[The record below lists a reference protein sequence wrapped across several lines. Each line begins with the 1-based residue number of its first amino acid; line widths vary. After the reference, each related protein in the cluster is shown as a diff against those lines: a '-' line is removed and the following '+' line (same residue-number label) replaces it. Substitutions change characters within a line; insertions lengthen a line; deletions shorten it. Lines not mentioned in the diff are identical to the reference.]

1 MNMTFLLVSA
11 ALFLVALAL
20 LLRPLLRRSTQAAR
34 GASRQELN
42 AAIYR
47 DQLAELE
54 SDRSTGS
61 LAESDFAQA
70 SAELQRRLL
79 QDAAPQLDDTLPT
92 SARPAWRTALCIGL
106 ALPLAAALLYSWL
119 GKPAALQQ
127 EQAAAHPVTSEQIE
141 QMVAALAARLEKNPG
156 DLQGWAMLGRSYKAM
171 RRFDDAERAFGHL
184 GDVLNNDP
192 VLLAEYADLLAV
204 RANGSLEGKPLELV
218 RKALKLDPNNTMSLA
233 LAGTAAY
240 DRHDYPEAVRYWEH
254 LQQLLPAES
263 EDAKALT
270 ATLAEI
276 RGKGGASVTPAAAPT
291 GKPAAAVAPGKTVSG
306 RVTLAP
312 ALAAKVQ
319 AGDTVFVFARAI
331 DGPRIPLAVLR
342 VRGQDLPLAFS
353 LDDSLAINPELKI
366 SGASQVKIEARV
378 SKSGNATPQS
388 GDLIGE
394 SGAVKP
400 GATGVNILI
409 EKSIP

>member
-20 LLRPLLRRSTQAAR
+20 LLRPLLRRSTLPAH
-34 GASRQELN
+34 GASRQALN

-218 RKALKLDPNNTMSLA
+218 QKALKLDPNNTMSLA